1 MSIKESFLT
10 KRRLK
15 KLTKA
20 KDILLN
26 ESKFL
31 LSYNEQESV
40 KILKMAN
47 ELDNH
52 IDDIYED
59 YKNNLK
65 WRF

>member
-65 WRF
+65 